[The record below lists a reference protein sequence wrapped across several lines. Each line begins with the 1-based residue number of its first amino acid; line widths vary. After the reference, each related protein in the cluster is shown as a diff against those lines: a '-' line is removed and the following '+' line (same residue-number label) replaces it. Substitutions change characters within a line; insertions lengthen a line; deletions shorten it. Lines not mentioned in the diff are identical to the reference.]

1 MIKMENEKLIYIIKI
16 TFYNEFA
23 KQTVTTRFATAARSY
38 KEAMDDVIAH
48 YGDFGV
54 ESINIYCTGED
65 FLYLD
70 EADAWAK
77 DAERSFRKDV
87 TEL

>member
-1 MIKMENEKLIYIIKI
+1 MEPTEGKLIYIVKI
-16 TFYNEFA
+16 TFYNDFA
-23 KQTVTTRFATAARSY
+23 KQTITTRFATAARSY
-38 KEAMDDVIAH
+38 KEAMDDVINH

-54 ESINIYCTGED
+54 ESISIYCTED
-65 FLYLD
+65 RFLYLD

>member
-1 MIKMENEKLIYIIKI
+1 MEFTEEKLIYIVKV

-23 KQTVTTRFATAARSY
+23 KQTITTRFATAARSY
-38 KEAMDDVIAH
+38 KEVMDDVTEYYEDGAI
-48 YGDFGV
+48 
-54 ESINIYCTGED
+54 ESISIYCTED
-65 FLYLD
+65 RFLYLD

>member
-1 MIKMENEKLIYIIKI
+1 MKDVKLVYIVKI
-16 TFYNEFA
+16 TFYNDFA
-23 KQTVTTRFATAARSY
+23 KETITTRFATSARSY

-48 YGDFGV
+48 YGDIEV
-54 ESINIYCTGED
+54 ESISIYCTGDD